1 MDVLLKRPNEP
12 ENLKNTDILI
22 VGQGGEE
29 RERGYGVACAVVA
42 GTGCGSYLDLTLLG
56 CQKQIVCS

>member
-29 RERGYGVACAVVA
+29 REREDMAWRVLLWLARAVAR
-42 GTGCGSYLDLTLLG
+42 TLT
-56 CQKQIVCS
+56 